1 MKKSSQSPYCEDL
14 RLSAKLVTGVGGE
27 FDTLEGS
34 QPAPAM
40 KFDNIFT
47 DDPGS
52 KVLCRRC
59 SYLRKGTKGEEM
71 YVIKEGEVDIFIEDW
86 RLETISRDD
95 IFGELCLID
104 QETRIALAVARTECV
119 VQVINKRRFLF
130 LVQET
135 PLFAIR
141 VMKVLAD
148 RLRRVDLLLAKWEL
162 EKAIGAPNLAD
173 R

>member
-1 MKKSSQSPYCEDL
+1 
-14 RLSAKLVTGVGGE
+14 
-27 FDTLEGS
+27 
-34 QPAPAM
+34 M

-47 DDPGS
+47 DDPSSKSFAAGS
-52 KVLCRRC
+52 VIFE
-59 SYLRKGTKGEEM
+59 KGTKGEEM
-71 YVIKEGEVDIFIEDW
+71 YVIREGEVDILIEGCH
-86 RLETISRDD
+86 LETISRDD

-104 QETRIALAVARTECV
+104 QQSRIASAVARTDCV
-119 VQVINKRRFLF
+119 VQAINKRRFLF

-148 RLRRVDLLLAKWEL
+148 RLRRVDVLLAKWEL
-162 EKAIGAPNLAD
+162 EKTSRERQNLAG

>member
-1 MKKSSQSPYCEDL
+1 
-14 RLSAKLVTGVGGE
+14 
-27 FDTLEGS
+27 
-34 QPAPAM
+34 M

-52 KVLCRRC
+52 K
-59 SYLRKGTKGEEM
+59 SFAAGSIIFEKGTKGEEM
-71 YVIKEGEVDIFIEDW
+71 YVIKEGEVDIFIEDC

-104 QETRIALAVARTECV
+104 QETRIASAVARTDCV
-119 VQVINKRRFLF
+119 VQAINKRRFLF

-162 EKAIGAPNLAD
+162 EKATRSAGT
-173 R
+173 

>member
-1 MKKSSQSPYCEDL
+1 
-14 RLSAKLVTGVGGE
+14 
-27 FDTLEGS
+27 
-34 QPAPAM
+34 M

-52 KVLCRRC
+52 K
-59 SYLRKGTKGEEM
+59 SFAAGSIIFEKGATGEEM
-71 YVIKEGEVDIFIEDW
+71 YVIKEGEVDIFIEDC

-104 QETRIALAVARTECV
+104 QETRIASAVARTDCV
-119 VQVINKRRFLF
+119 VQAINKRRFLF

-141 VMKVLAD
+141 VMQVLAD

-162 EKAIGAPNLAD
+162 EKASRTAET
-173 R
+173 